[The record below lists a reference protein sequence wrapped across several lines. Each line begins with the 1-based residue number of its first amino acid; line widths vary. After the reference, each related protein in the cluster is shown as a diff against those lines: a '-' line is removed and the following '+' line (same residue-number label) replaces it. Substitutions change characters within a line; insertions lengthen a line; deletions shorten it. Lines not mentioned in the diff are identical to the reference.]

1 MWDKLSTQYAQDS
14 AAARFLLLDEFLSI
28 SKQPDESLTSLTAR
42 LEEALQKVK
51 GSCKTD
57 MTLAA
62 FQEEMAMMTLIRA
75 LPEEFSNFRLSL
87 LLVPGDLDFK
97 KVKEAFLQEEQ
108 NRQPRASDQLAM
120 KASSASSSSS
130 SSRNRR
136 PRPPYTG
143 PACTHPKCP
152 NPKTHSTQFC
162 YARARD
168 FMRQAEQADARQK
181 ASQAAKQA
189 ENSSASIAEV
199 QEFAGNASAFDF
211 TDPHSPLIADAG
223 TDWLADTGATS
234 HMTPHRHWF
243 TTYQPH
249 RVGIRLADHKVIYS
263 TGCGSVR
270 FQPVINGKPQ
280 HLFVEFHDVLH
291 VPSLRSNLLSV
302 LYLTRK
308 KQYNVFINSACI
320 AFKLQNRL
328 LFTATINSNNA
339 AHLDGQVVPPSEF
352 AGRVSTCALDQ
363 TLWH

>member
-1 MWDKLSTQYAQDS
+1 M
-14 AAARFLLLDEFLSI
+14 
-28 SKQPDESLTSLTAR
+28 
-42 LEEALQKVK
+42 LQV
-51 GSCKTD
+51 
-57 MTLAA
+57 
-62 FQEEMAMMTLIRA
+62 
-75 LPEEFSNFRLSL
+75 
-87 LLVPGDLDFK
+87 VDL
-97 KVKEAFLQEEQ
+97 
-108 NRQPRASDQLAM
+108 
-120 KASSASSSSS
+120 
-130 SSRNRR
+130 
-136 PRPPYTG
+136 
-143 PACTHPKCP
+143 
-152 NPKTHSTQFC
+152 HST
-162 YARARD
+162 
-168 FMRQAEQADARQK
+168 
-181 ASQAAKQA
+181 
-189 ENSSASIAEV
+189 SIPAL
-199 QEFAGNASAFDF
+199 NSAFDF

-280 HLFVEFHDVLH
+280 RLFVEFHDVLH

-339 AHLDGQVVPPSEF
+339 AHLDGQVVPPTKF
-352 AGRVSTCALDQ
+352 AGRVTAVSEKHGRGSAGSVFLSSAEASSTMKL
-363 TLWH
+363 